1 MGTIVDGRGL
11 ACPQPVIRTRD
22 ALRAGDA
29 VTTIVDNETSQHNV
43 TRMAEKAGFA
53 VRAEKRDDGIYLEIG
68 RPDVTLRPADQPAA
82 VASAGGPLVLT
93 VPSECMGR
101 GDEQLDQILVRGF
114 FHTLG
119 EVQRLPGT
127 IVFLNSGVKLVV
139 TGSPVLDDLR
149 AMSEQGIVL
158 LACGTCLGH
167 YGLKE
172 QVAVGEISNMYAI
185 AETLLNAGK
194 VVSL

>member
-1 MGTIVDGRGL
+1 MGTVVDARGL
-11 ACPQPVIRTRD
+11 ACPQPVIRTRA
-22 ALRAGDA
+22 ALQTGDA
-29 VTTIVDNETSQHNV
+29 VTAIVDSDTSQHNV

-68 RPDVTLRPADQPAA
+68 RPAATLQPNAQPAA
-82 VASAGGPLVLT
+82 VAPAGGPLVLT
-93 VPSECMGR
+93 VLSEIMGR
-101 GDEQLDQILVRGF
+101 GDEQLGQILVRGF

-119 EVQRLPGT
+119 EIQPLPDT

-149 AMSEQGIVL
+149 ALSGRGVAI

-167 YGLKE
+167 YDLKE
-172 QVAVGEISNMYAI
+172 QVAVGEISNMYTI

>member
-1 MGTIVDGRGL
+1 MEPIVDARGM
-11 ACPQPVIRTRD
+11 ACPQPVIKTRS
-22 ALRAGDA
+22 ALKASDA
-29 VTTIVDNETSQHNV
+29 VIAIVDDDISRQNV
-43 TRMAEKAGFA
+43 TRMAEKAGYR
-53 VRAEKRDDGIYLEIG
+53 VQTEHRADGIYLDIRKPG
-68 RPDVTLRPADQPAA
+68 AAAQPAGAPA
-82 VASAGGPLVLT
+82 VSGPASGPMVLT
-93 VPSECMGR
+93 VPSEFMGR
-101 GDEQLDQILVRGF
+101 GDEALGQILVRGF

-119 EVQRLPGT
+119 EVQPLPDT
-127 IVFLNSGVKLVV
+127 IIFLNSGVKLVV

-149 AMSEQGIVL
+149 ALSDQGIAL

-172 QVAVGEISNMYAI
+172 QIAVGEISNMYTI